1 MRSKATS
8 DLWWKNAVVYCL
20 DVATFL
26 DSDGDGWGDLRG
38 LTNRIDYLAGIGIS
52 CLWLMPFY
60 PSPRRDD
67 GYDITDF
74 FGVDGRF
81 GTPGDFAELIRTAG
95 DRGIRVIADLV
106 VNHTSD
112 EHPWFRS
119 ARRGRDARCHPY
131 YVWADEKP
139 PEKPGDLVFPDRER
153 SNWA

>member
-1 MRSKATS
+1 MTRVARTS

-20 DVATFL
+20 QVRTFA
-26 DSDGDGWGDLRG
+26 GDLDG
-38 LTNRIDYLAGIGIS
+38 LIERLDHIASLGAT

-67 GYDITDF
+67 GYDVTDF
-74 FGVDGRF
+74 YGVDRRF
-81 GTPGDFAELIRTAG
+81 GTPGDFAELIRTAR

-119 ARRGRDARCHPY
+119 ARRGRDARFRDF
-131 YVWADEKP
+131 YVWADEEDKP
-139 PEKPGDLVFPDRER
+139 AEKPGDLVFP
-153 SNWA
+153 